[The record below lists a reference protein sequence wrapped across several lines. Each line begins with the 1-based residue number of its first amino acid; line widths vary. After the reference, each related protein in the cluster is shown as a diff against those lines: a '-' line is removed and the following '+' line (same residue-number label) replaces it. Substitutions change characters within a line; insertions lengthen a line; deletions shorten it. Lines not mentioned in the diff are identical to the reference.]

1 MEVHRQV
8 DITVPETDAGTRLDK
23 FLAGWISDYSRVQ
36 LRRAISN
43 GEVLVDGKTAKPSY
57 RLIPEQK
64 IECQLLAPAVELP
77 TPENIPLDIIYEDEY
92 LVAINKPSAMVVH
105 PAKGH
110 WKGTLVSALSHHFQ
124 SLSNVGG
131 PQRPGIIHRLDR
143 DTTGVIVI
151 AKTDLAHKHIASQFE
166 KRTTIKEYLC
176 LTLGIPDRDRD
187 NIDLPIGP
195 HSYQR
200 ERMAVRRDHP
210 KARNAQTFYEVQE
223 RFRHIALVKAAPKTG
238 RTHQIRV
245 HLTHL
250 GYPILADKLY
260 NEWFRESLLIV
271 ASCAEDQLL
280 GSIVDCVLSG
290 ADSSGANEMLAL
302 RLLDE
307 RPEFAQTAYRDAAM
321 ERRRKRVLR

>member
-1 MEVHRQV
+1 MEVHRHV
-8 DITVPETDAGTRLDK
+8 DITVPETDAGARLDK
-23 FLAGWISDYSRVQ
+23 FLSGCISDYSRVQ
-36 LRRAISN
+36 LRRAITN

-57 RLIPEQK
+57 RLFPGQSIQCK
-64 IECQLLAPAVELP
+64 LLKPAVELP

-124 SLSNVGG
+124 SLSQVGG

-166 KRTTIKEYLC
+166 NRTTIKEYLC

-200 ERMAVRRDHP
+200 ERMAVRLHHP
-210 KARNAQTFYEVQE
+210 KKRNAQTFYEVQE
-223 RFRHIALVKAAPKTG
+223 RFRHIALVKAAPQTG

-245 HLTHL
+245 HLAYL

-260 NEWFRESLLIV
+260 GGKYPVSAAFLKTGRDIENDGQAAVLTRQALHACRLTIAHPKDDTPITFEAPLPNDLIH
-271 ASCAEDQLL
+271 
-280 GSIVDCVLSG
+280 
-290 ADSSGANEMLAL
+290 AL
-302 RLLDE
+302 KILRKDE
-307 RPEFAQTAYRDAAM
+307 
-321 ERRRKRVLR
+321 

>member
-1 MEVHRQV
+1 MEVHRHV
-8 DITVPETDAGTRLDK
+8 DITVPESDVGTRLDK
-23 FLAGWISDYSRVQ
+23 FLSERIPDYSRVQ
-36 LRRAISN
+36 IRRAITN
-43 GEVLVDGKTAKPSY
+43 GEVLVDGKSAKPSY
-57 RLIPEQK
+57 RLVIDQQ
-64 IECQLLAPAVELP
+64 IQCQLMAPAVELP
-77 TPENIPLDIIYEDEY
+77 TPEDIPLDIIYEDEY

-124 SLSNVGG
+124 SLSQVGG

-166 KRTTIKEYLC
+166 NRTTTKEYVC

-200 ERMAVRRDHP
+200 ERMAVRHDHP
-210 KARNAQTFYEVQE
+210 KARSAQTFYEVQE
-223 RFRHIALVKAAPKTG
+223 RFRHIALVKVTPRTG

-260 NEWFRESLLIV
+260 GGKFPVSAAFLKTGREIENDNQEPVLTRQALHAARLTIAHPKDDSLITFEAPLPNDLIQ
-271 ASCAEDQLL
+271 ALE
-280 GSIVDCVLSG
+280 I
-290 ADSSGANEMLAL
+290 L
-302 RLLDE
+302 RLG
-307 RPEFAQTAYRDAAM
+307 
-321 ERRRKRVLR
+321 